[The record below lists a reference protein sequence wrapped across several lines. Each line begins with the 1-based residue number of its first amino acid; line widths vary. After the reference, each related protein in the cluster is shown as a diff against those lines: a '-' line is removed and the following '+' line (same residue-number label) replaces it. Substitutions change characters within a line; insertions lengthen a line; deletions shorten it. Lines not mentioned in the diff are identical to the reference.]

1 MNWIE
6 EALAEQLHKEY
17 RAAFKALH
25 SGRGSFMGVGRVVSK
40 GTGCHSQHDHGWEHC
55 HRKDY
60 FLRRARRW
68 MESWPYKS
76 PNQYYPGDL
85 TSPFSLCLRHDH
97 AHTVEAGCWVPAP
110 REVRIKEAYPQVIMK
125 DPAFESPEENT

>member
-1 MNWIE
+1 MTVE
-6 EALAEQLHKEY
+6 SLAEQLHREY

-60 FLRRARRW
+60 FRHRAERLFRAAW
-68 MESWPYKS
+68 AARPLPSVVGTK
-76 PNQYYPGDL
+76 D
-85 TSPFSLCLRHDH
+85 
-97 AHTVEAGCWVPAP
+97 TV
-110 REVRIKEAYPQVIMK
+110 
-125 DPAFESPEENT
+125 